1 MNENFILSLFN
12 VFNSFKKGEFMKE
25 NLGSRGVVILVAS
38 SIILKLLSSL
48 YIPILS
54 QILTDD
60 GLAIYTVGY
69 DVFIF
74 LFALTSLGFQPVITK
89 LIAEQRAKGSNDNAL
104 SILKVSKKVLF
115 IYGGIVSF
123 LFAILSKP
131 LSILFNSEQSKM
143 VFIFL
148 SPTILLAS
156 MLSVYRGFFQGYN
169 DIIELSISNIIE
181 QILNVI
187 FSLLFAFQLMKL
199 SIVWGSVGG
208 TIGTTIGAL
217 GAIIYIKYL
226 FNKKYINRNEFK
238 NTLGDSKTKKLNNK
252 DILTNL
258 FISVIPFIFIASINN
273 STGIID
279 TFTIRA
285 FSKIDI
291 DINTSTLKYFTTII
305 NVPLVII
312 TSLGIGIFPKI
323 IKGYVER
330 NKEEL
335 IIQTTYCYKLTYI
348 ITIPSICGLI
358 ILSKD
363 IFKLVFNRNF
373 GYEILIVGA
382 ISLIFMALSTIQN
395 IVLQGINKFN
405 FIIKL
410 GLIALIIKIFI
421 NVIFINIDSIN
432 VIGAVIGTMLSLGI
446 VTLFNHINLQRYFG
460 IKIPIIKQSKAP
472 LIASIVMSSI
482 LFLLRYKL
490 LNKYIVES
498 YSRINIGII
507 TIILITVSCIVY
519 FLTLLFQGG
528 ISKYELDTVSPK
540 IYKAL
545 PSKIKVY
552 LQNML

>member
-1 MNENFILSLFN
+1 
-12 VFNSFKKGEFMKE
+12 MKE

-373 GYEILIVGA
+373 GYEILIVGSV
-382 ISLIFMALSTIQN
+382 SLIFMALSTIQN

-410 GLIALIIKIFI
+410 GLIALIIK
-421 NVIFINIDSIN
+421 
-432 VIGAVIGTMLSLGI
+432 
-446 VTLFNHINLQRYFG
+446 
-460 IKIPIIKQSKAP
+460 
-472 LIASIVMSSI
+472 
-482 LFLLRYKL
+482 
-490 LNKYIVES
+490 NKYW
-498 YSRINIGII
+498 YNN
-507 TIILITVSCIVY
+507 
-519 FLTLLFQGG
+519 
-528 ISKYELDTVSPK
+528 D
-540 IYKAL
+540 
-545 PSKIKVY
+545 Y
-552 LQNML
+552 LNNC